1 MTIIELTTTC
11 VCASHDTQKKEY
23 VVYTGGI
30 AGMSD
35 SAVLKS
41 DPEPLNRRSDEVEL
55 NRD

>member
-1 MTIIELTTTC
+1 MQTIELTTTC

-30 AGMSD
+30 AGMTD
-35 SAVLKS
+35 STVLERNSEPLKS
-41 DPEPLNRRSDEVEL
+41 RPDEVKL